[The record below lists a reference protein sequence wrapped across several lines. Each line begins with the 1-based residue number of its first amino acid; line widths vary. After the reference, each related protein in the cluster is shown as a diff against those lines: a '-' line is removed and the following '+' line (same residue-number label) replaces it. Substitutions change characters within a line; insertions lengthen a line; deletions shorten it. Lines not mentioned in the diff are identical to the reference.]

1 MPMMSA
7 FIKVCKMQEKIIKYG
22 VLQLE
27 GKGLKLL
34 YPFRDFFS
42 PLGFV
47 SPLPKCCSNL
57 PPIVQSKEGRM
68 R

>member
-1 MPMMSA
+1 MMSA

-34 YPFRDFFS
+34 YPFREFS
-42 PLGFV
+42 HQLSLFPSCQITGR
-47 SPLPKCCSNL
+47 
-57 PPIVQSKEGRM
+57 IIYEGKK
-68 R
+68 